1 MSKDKETMIE
11 MFKGYIKYSDEEYKR
26 IWKDAII
33 VVDTNILLNLY
44 RYSEPARETMLN
56 IFKNVKDRMWIPYQ
70 VGKEFFKNKDKVIF
84 ETLDEYDKL
93 LNTLLTHINKA
104 KEEVKRKKDNRLK
117 AKEKINDVLDK
128 DIKQIE
134 QLLKTEQ
141 KEKKQILSEDKIE
154 KIVLEI
160 FNNNIGIDF
169 SEDES
174 QKVREE
180 GIRRKNNDIP
190 PGYKDK
196 EKEENGDYYIFYS
209 IIQKSKE
216 NAKDI
221 IFITDDEKE
230 DWFNKYNG
238 ENHGGR
244 NELLDEFYHETGQ
257 LLLMYTTDGFVK
269 AYNKNIDKKQIDK
282 KIINEFKNSRIF
294 INEKNN
300 TRNFSERVLEEI
312 ESDYLNFIVLN
323 NNSFEH
329 KSDYDANI
337 KLDAKEEALIEA
349 MKENRKFKEYNLNKI
364 YSVYLKSKIRI
375 NENNSQLEIRKIYSN
390 IRKNINKHIV
400 ILSEVD
406 ENIDTKLINRLYV
419 LKKEIEQQLRD
430 GHFDYEKMIYMLD
443 SIIRLKK

>member
-1 MSKDKETMIE
+1 MPKDKETMIE

-26 IWKDAII
+26 IWKEAII

-56 IFKNVKDRMWIPYQ
+56 IFKSVKDRMWIPYQ

-93 LNTLLTHINKA
+93 LNTLSKYINKA
-104 KEEVKRKKDNRLK
+104 KEEVNHKKDNRLK
-117 AKEKINDVLDK
+117 VKEKINDILDEN
-128 DIKQIE
+128 IKQIE

-141 KEKKQILSEDKIE
+141 EEKKQILSEDNIE

-160 FNNNIGIDF
+160 FNDNIGIDF

-180 GIRRKNNDIP
+180 GIRRKDNDIP

-196 EKEENGDYYIFYS
+196 EKKENGDYYIFYS
-209 IIQKSKE
+209 IVQKSKQ

-238 ENHGGR
+238 ENHGAR

-269 AYNKNIDKKQIDK
+269 AYNKNIDKKRIDK

-294 INEKNN
+294 INEENIP
-300 TRNFSERVLEEI
+300 RNFSERLLKEI
-312 ESDYLNFIVLN
+312 EHDYLNFVALN

-329 KSDYDANI
+329 RSNYDVNI
-337 KLDAKEEALIEA
+337 RLNAKEEALIEA
-349 MKENRKFKEYNLNKI
+349 IKENKKFKEYNLNKI
-364 YSVYLKSKIRI
+364 YSVYLESKIRLS
-375 NENNSQLEIRKIYSN
+375 ENNSEIETRRIYSN
-390 IRKNINKHIV
+390 LRKNINKHILM
-400 ILSEVD
+400 LSKED
-406 ENIDTKLINRLYV
+406 EDIDTKLIDRLYA
-419 LKKEIEQQLRD
+419 LKKLTEQQLRD
-430 GHFDYEKMIYMLD
+430 GHFDDEKMLYILD
-443 SIIRLKK
+443 SIIHLKK